1 MSLWRVRIIMPADP
15 ASHEWLAAAL
25 AGQRVLALPSPDS
38 ADPAGEVIIDLPS
51 DDSLGTLL
59 SDLHTISPQVFISSV
74 DEPTQLPVVTPP
86 AVTSPVGEQ
95 AGDEGM
101 SEPALVAA
109 GRPTAHRNQAA
120 I

>member
-15 ASHEWLAAAL
+15 AGHEWLAAAL
-25 AGQRVLALPSPDS
+25 AGQRVLALPSSDS
-38 ADPAGEVIIDLPS
+38 ADAAGEVIIDLPS

-74 DEPTQLPVVTPP
+74 TEPPLP
-86 AVTSPVGEQ
+86 ALPVGEQ
-95 AGDEGM
+95 AGDEGAG
-101 SEPALVAA
+101 EPALVTA
-109 GRPTAHRNQAA
+109 GRPTARRNQAA